1 MEADKDLD
9 LEARERDLLAPP
21 FLRLSLYVSYSINLT
36 RVQME
41 ADKDLELEVGER
53 DLLASP
59 FLRLS
64 LYVSYSINL
73 FNAGPDGGR

>member
-1 MEADKDLD
+1 
-9 LEARERDLLAPP
+9 
-21 FLRLSLYVSYSINLT
+21 
-36 RVQME
+36 ME
-41 ADKDLELEVGER
+41 ADKDLELEVGEW

-59 FLRLS
+59 FLHLS